1 MYGEAP
7 PLTKT
12 VIDPPL
18 LEHVE
23 PCVLMLTEVIPFGD
37 VNVVPAT
44 IVHKAASVTW
54 KDHRKKNKLEV
65 LR

>member
-1 MYGEAP
+1 MYGEDP

-37 VNVVPAT
+37 VHVVPAT

-54 KDHRKKNKLEV
+54 KE
-65 LR
+65 